1 MNTFNNSRTTKLDR
15 DSFYYLEQN
24 LKISNFSRKTI
35 HAYLYYN
42 KELLR
47 FANFKSTKEICGQ
60 DIKDY
65 LEYLLDNGKSSSTLN
80 LAINAIKYYYKNL
93 LNRKFFDGMKIK
105 RPKNEKKLPVVLS
118 KQEIVKMIEV
128 ADNIKHKLVI
138 QVLYSSGLRVGEL
151 ADLKINDIDF
161 NRKNIHVFSG
171 KGQKDRITIISEV
184 VLRNIERYLLE
195 HQPLIYL
202 FEGLE
207 AGRKMN
213 VRSFQ
218 KIVYQLS
225 QKADIKK
232 EVSTHSLRHSF
243 ATHNLENGV
252 NLRYIQSM
260 LGHARLE
267 TTQIYTKVAVNKLN
281 EIEDLL

>member
-1 MNTFNNSRTTKLDR
+1 MNTSDGTRKSSLER
-15 DSFYYLEQN
+15 DPMFFLEQN
-24 LKISNFSRKTI
+24 LKISNFSRKTVKS
-35 HAYLYYN
+35 YLYYN

-47 FANFKSTKEICGQ
+47 FANYKSPKEINNQ

-65 LEYLLDNGKSSSTLN
+65 LEFLLDSEKSVSTLN

-93 LNRKFFDGMKIK
+93 LNRKFFAGVDFK
-105 RPKNEKKLPVVLS
+105 RPKREKKLPVVLS
-118 KQEIVKMIEV
+118 KDEIIKMIDV

-138 QVLYSSGLRVGEL
+138 QVLYSSGLRVSEL
-151 ADLKINDIDF
+151 ADLKINDINF
-161 NRKNIHVFSG
+161 NRKNIQVFSG
-171 KGQKDRITIISEV
+171 KGNKDRITIISQV
-184 VLRNIERYLLE
+184 VLDNIEKYLLE
-195 HQPLIYL
+195 HKPLVYL
-202 FEGLE
+202 FESFT
-207 AGRKMN
+207 AGKKMS

-225 QKADIKK
+225 QKAGIKK
-232 EVSTHSLRHSF
+232 QVSAHSLRHSF

-267 TTQIYTKVAVNKLN
+267 TTQVYTKVAVNNLN
-281 EIEDLL
+281 KIEDLL